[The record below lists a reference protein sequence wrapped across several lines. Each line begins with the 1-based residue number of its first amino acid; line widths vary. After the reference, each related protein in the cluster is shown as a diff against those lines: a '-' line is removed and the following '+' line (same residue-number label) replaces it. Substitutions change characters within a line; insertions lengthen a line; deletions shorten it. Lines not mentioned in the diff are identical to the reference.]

1 MPTNTFFNLP
11 EEKKQKIL
19 KAANKEFARVPIE
32 QTSIKNIV
40 EDAEIARGSF
50 YQYFEDKEDLFEYIM
65 SLKIGDMEKN
75 LNKIIERENGNI
87 IKIFIYLYDHLIE
100 VGKIRKN
107 SKLFRQIFENI
118 KTSDNLMLIRKKEMN
133 KRLEKTLQ
141 DLYQKNKDILNIK
154 DEEEFKLVI
163 EILFA
168 ITRRRIVAS
177 LKYKDLKEARE
188 DFLKEIKFIEKGI
201 LKKN

>member
-133 KRLEKTLQ
+133 KRLEKTLKNIKK
-141 DLYQKNKDILNIK
+141 KNKDILNIK

-201 LKKN
+201 LKEN